1 MSTVKVVHT
10 TAEDWAHAAKV
21 CAEGLQEGTAGKPG
35 YNLGFLYVTD
45 ALADDLTSILTY
57 LRQKTGI
64 AHWVGSVGIG
74 ICANRGDA
82 TGGTNAGEYFGRPAA
97 AVMAMSVAEENFKIL
112 PTLKDN
118 VAELPG
124 ELADWMEN
132 VQSHFAVIH
141 GDPTNQ
147 KLPELISE
155 LSRRTNGFL
164 VGAVTSSTG
173 AVFQVAEDVT
183 GGGVSGVAFAPDV
196 GVATCVSQGCT
207 PISGNHIVSDCV
219 DNVLIGLDGERAMDV
234 FRDDIGVDLAADLSQ
249 VAGLVHAALPIEGSD
264 TGDYL
269 VRSLVGIDPE
279 RGWLAIS
286 EEVNTGDRVM
296 FVRRDQES
304 AEMDLRENLHR
315 LKQRLGGRPRC
326 GLYFSCLGRGPSLF
340 EEEAH
345 EIAVITEMLGNI
357 PLVGFY
363 GNGEIS
369 NSRLYAYT
377 GVLVLFL

>member
-1 MSTVKVVHT
+1 MPVKVVHT
-10 TAEDWAHAAKV
+10 EGEDWAHAAKV
-21 CAEGLQEGTAGKPG
+21 CADRLLDDPPDGG

-45 ALADDLTSILTY
+45 TLVDDLSSILTY

-64 AHWVGSVGIG
+64 GHWVGSVAIG
-74 ICANRGDA
+74 ILANRGD
-82 TGGTNAGEYFGRPAA
+82 GGGAADAGEYFHHPAV
-97 AVMAMSVAEENFKIL
+97 AVMAMTVAEENFRIL
-112 PTLKDN
+112 PTIKDD
-118 VAELPG
+118 ATELPG
-124 ELADWMEN
+124 DLTDWIDDG
-132 VQSHFAVIH
+132 QIHFGVVH
-141 GDPTNQ
+141 GDPTNPI
-147 KLPELISE
+147 LPGLIGE
-155 LSRRTNGFL
+155 LSQCADGFL

-173 AVFQVAEDVT
+173 AVLQVADGIT
-183 GGGVSGVAFAPDV
+183 GGGVSGIMFAPDV
-196 GVATCVSQGCT
+196 GVATCLSQGCA
-207 PISGNHIVSDCV
+207 PISGHHTISDCV

-234 FRDDIGVDLAADLSQ
+234 FRADIGAELSADLGR

-264 TGDYL
+264 TGDYM

-286 EEVNTGDRVM
+286 EEVATGERVM
-296 FVRRDQES
+296 FVRRDQET
-304 AEMDLRENLHR
+304 AEMDLRQNLHR
-315 LKQRLGGRPRC
+315 LKRRLTSPPRC

-345 EIAVITEMLGNI
+345 EIAIITELLGDL

-369 NSRLYAYT
+369 NSRLYGYT